1 MLTPS
6 VEGLSLSK
14 ESLIDILTQNPMLSY
29 LRISDSALDLPLS
42 TLLSDLEFKNQV
54 NRHPKLKYLV
64 LDSSESFSEN
74 VIMSLKCLVCC

>member
-1 MLTPS
+1 MLT
-6 VEGLSLSK
+6 
-14 ESLIDILTQNPMLSY
+14 Y

-64 LDSSESFSEN
+64 LDSSESFSEDA
-74 VIMSLKCLVCC
+74 IMSLKCLVCC

>member
-1 MLTPS
+1 MLS
-6 VEGLSLSK
+6 LSLQDFRLSK
-14 ESLIDILTQNPMLSY
+14 ESIISILSRNLMLSY
-29 LRISDSALDLPLS
+29 LRISDSALVLPLS
-42 TLLSDLEFKNQV
+42 NLIAEPEFKNQV